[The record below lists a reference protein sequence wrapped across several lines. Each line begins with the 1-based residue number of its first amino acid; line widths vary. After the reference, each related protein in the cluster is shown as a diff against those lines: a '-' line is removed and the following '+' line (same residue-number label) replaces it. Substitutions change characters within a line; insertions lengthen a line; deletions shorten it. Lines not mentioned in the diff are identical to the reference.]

1 MARIA
6 LDDVQ
11 AVPDQGSRSW
21 KPKDIVIA
29 LAHDILDVTM
39 AAVLGIVAVSLFF
52 PVYLVAVLARTIVRR
67 AKPSP
72 TT

>member
-11 AVPDQGSRSW
+11 PVPDQGSRSW
-21 KPKDIVIA
+21 KRKDIGMA
-29 LAHDILDVTM
+29 WAHDILDVTI
-39 AAVLGIVAVSLFF
+39 AAVAGIVAVSLFF
-52 PVYLVAVLARTIVRR
+52 PVYLIAVLARTILRR
-67 AKPSP
+67 AKASP